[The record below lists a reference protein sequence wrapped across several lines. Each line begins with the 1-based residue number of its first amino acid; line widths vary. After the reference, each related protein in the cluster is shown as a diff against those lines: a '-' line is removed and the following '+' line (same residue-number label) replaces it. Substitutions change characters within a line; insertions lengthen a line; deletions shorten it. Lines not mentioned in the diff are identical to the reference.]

1 MPSGSRASTSSPV
14 AVSASANANM
24 PRNRSSA
31 AGPQCRQASSTTSV
45 SEAVTK
51 VAPAA
56 RSSARS
62 SR

>member
-24 PRNRSSA
+24 PRNRSKA
-31 AGPQCRQASSTTSV
+31 AGPQCRQPSSTTSV
-45 SEAVTK
+45 SEEVTK

-56 RSSARS
+56 
-62 SR
+62 